1 MEVLLLI
8 ILICN
13 IAAVICA
20 FLAMETAN
28 STIQHYKLENL
39 QLKDKLNE
47 RKNTKIVMCY
57 NIERK

>member
-1 MEVLLLI
+1 MEFLLLI

-20 FLAMETAN
+20 FLAMEAAN